1 VQEVSHKKEDIMYTI
16 LGATGNV
23 GKKIA
28 EALVAK
34 GEKVRLVARSGERL
48 RPLVGKYAEA
58 FVGDILDTEFLTR
71 AVIGANAVFTLIPP
85 NYKAENFLSYADQ
98 AGESIA
104 RALHAAKITHAVNL
118 SSVGGELP
126 SGTGPITG
134 LHRQEERLNRI
145 KGLKVL
151 HLRAAYF
158 MENLLGGIELI
169 KTKGINGSAVRG
181 DLRMPMIA
189 TRDIAAVAAD
199 RLMKRG
205 SISTSVTTSLLGPRD
220 LTLAEATMTIGIKIG
235 LPNLQYVTFPY
246 AEAEKGLIAAGLS
259 PDMSRLYVEMSR
271 AFNEG
276 RIVVKREEGTSTPTT
291 LDEFCTTVFVPAY
304 TQKKAA

>member
-1 VQEVSHKKEDIMYTI
+1 MYTI

-23 GKKIA
+23 GKKIVETLA
-28 EALVAK
+28 AQ
-34 GEKVRLVARSGERL
+34 GEKVRMVARSEDRL

-58 FVGDILDTEFLTR
+58 FAGDILDTEFLTQ
-71 AVIGANAVFTLIPP
+71 AFTGADAVFTLIPP
-85 NYKAENFLSYADQ
+85 NYTAGNFLSYADKV
-98 AGESIA
+98 GESIA
-104 RALHAAKITHAVNL
+104 KALQDAKITRVVNL
-118 SSVGGELP
+118 SSVGGELT

-134 LHRQEERLNRI
+134 LHRLEERLNRI
-145 KGLKVL
+145 KGLNVL

-169 KTKGINGSAVRG
+169 RTKGINGSAVRG

-189 TRDIAAVAAD
+189 TRDIAAFAAE
-199 RLMKRG
+199 RLLKRRDNAG
-205 SISTSVTTSLLGPRD
+205 TSTANLLGPRD
-220 LTLAEATMTIGIKIG
+220 LTLAEATTTVGIKIG

-276 RIVVKREEGTSTPTT
+276 RISVKRENGISTPTT
-291 LDEFCTTVFVPAY
+291 LDEFCTTVFVPAFA
-304 TQKKAA
+304 QKKAA

>member
-1 VQEVSHKKEDIMYTI
+1 MYTI
-16 LGATGNV
+16 LGATGNI
-23 GKKIA
+23 GKKIVETLA
-28 EALVAK
+28 AQ
-34 GEKVRLVARSGERL
+34 GEKVRMVARSEGRL

-58 FVGDILDTEFLTR
+58 FAGDILDTEFLTQ
-71 AVIGANAVFTLIPP
+71 ALTGADAVFTLIPP
-85 NYKAENFLSYADQ
+85 NYTAGDFLSYADKV
-98 AGESIA
+98 GESIA
-104 RALHAAKITHAVNL
+104 KALQNAKIARVVNL
-118 SSVGGELP
+118 SSVGGELS

-145 KGLKVL
+145 KGLTVV

-158 MENLLGGIELI
+158 MENLLGSIGLI
-169 KTKGINGSAVRG
+169 RTKGINGGAVRG

-189 TRDIAAVAAD
+189 TRDIAAFAAE
-199 RLMKRG
+199 RLVKREAG
-205 SISTSVTTSLLGPRD
+205 TSTAYLLGPRD
-220 LTLAEATMTIGIKIG
+220 LTQAEATTTIGIKIG

-259 PDMSRLYVEMSR
+259 PDMSRLYVEMGR

-276 RIVVKREEGTSTPTT
+276 RISVKRENGISTPTT
-291 LDEFCTTVFVPAY
+291 LEEFCATVFVPAF

>member
-1 VQEVSHKKEDIMYTI
+1 MYTI

-23 GKKIA
+23 GRKIV
-28 EALVAK
+28 ENIVAK
-34 GEKVRLVARSGERL
+34 REKVRMVARSGDRL
-48 RPLVGKYAEA
+48 RPLVGKHAEA
-58 FVGDILDTEFLTR
+58 FAGDILDTEFLAQAFT
-71 AVIGANAVFTLIPP
+71 GAKAVFTLIPP
-85 NYKAENFLSYADQ
+85 NYKAENFLSYADK

-104 RALHAAKITHAVNL
+104 RALQAAKVTHVVNL
-118 SSVGGELP
+118 SSVGAELP

-145 KGLKVL
+145 TGLNVL

-158 MENLLGGIELI
+158 MENLLAGIELI
-169 KTKGINGSAVRG
+169 KARGIYGGAIRG

-189 TRDIAAVAAD
+189 TKDIAAFAAE
-199 RLMKRG
+199 RLMKRDSSG
-205 SISTSVTTSLLGPRD
+205 TSTAYLLGPRD
-220 LTLAEATMTIGIKIG
+220 LTFAEATLTIGIKIG

-259 PDMSRLYVEMSR
+259 ADMSRLYVEMSR

-276 RIVVKREEGTSTPTT
+276 RIIVKRAEGISTPTT
-291 LDEFCTTVFVPAY
+291 FDEFCSTVFVPAY
-304 TQKKAA
+304 TQKRAA

>member
-1 VQEVSHKKEDIMYTI
+1 MYTI
-16 LGATGNV
+16 LGATGNI
-23 GKKIA
+23 GKKIV
-28 EALVAK
+28 ETLVAK
-34 GEKVRLVARSGERL
+34 KEKVRMVARSEDTL

-58 FVGDILDTEFLTR
+58 FAGDILDTEFLTR
-71 AVIGANAVFTLIPP
+71 ALTGADAVFTLIPP
-85 NYKAENFLSYADQ
+85 NYRAENFLSYADK
-98 AGESIA
+98 AGESIV
-104 RALHAAKITHAVNL
+104 RALQAAKIARVVNL

-145 KGLKVL
+145 RGLNVL

-169 KTKGINGSAVRG
+169 KTKGISGSAVRG

-189 TRDIAAVAAD
+189 TRDSAAFAAE
-199 RLMKRG
+199 RLRKRG
-205 SISTSVTTSLLGPRD
+205 SAGTSAVYLLGPRD
-220 LTLAEATMTIGIKIG
+220 LTLTEATMTIGIKIG
-235 LPNLQYVTFPY
+235 LPGLQYVTFPY

-276 RIVVKREEGTSTPTT
+276 RIVVNREDGISTPTT
-291 LDEFCTTVFVPAY
+291 LDEFCATVFVPAY

>member
-1 VQEVSHKKEDIMYTI
+1 MYTI
-16 LGATGNV
+16 LGATGSV
-23 GKKIA
+23 GKKIVETLA
-28 EALVAK
+28 AQ
-34 GEKVRLVARSGERL
+34 GEKVRMVARSEDRL

-58 FVGDILDTEFLTR
+58 FAGDILDTEFLTQ
-71 AVIGANAVFTLIPP
+71 AFTGAEAVFTLIPP
-85 NYKAENFLSYADQ
+85 NYTAGNFLSYADKV
-98 AGESIA
+98 GESIA
-104 RALHAAKITHAVNL
+104 KALQDAKITRVVNL
-118 SSVGGELP
+118 SSVGGELS

-145 KGLKVL
+145 KGLTVV

-158 MENLLGGIELI
+158 MENLLGSIGLI
-169 KTKGINGSAVRG
+169 RTKGINGGAVRG

-189 TRDIAAVAAD
+189 ARDIAAFAAE
-199 RLMKRG
+199 RLVKRDNAG
-205 SISTSVTTSLLGPRD
+205 ASTAYLLGPRD
-220 LTLAEATMTIGIKIG
+220 LTMAEATTAVGIKIG

-259 PDMSRLYVEMSR
+259 PDMSRLYVEMGR

-276 RIVVKREEGTSTPTT
+276 RIAVKRENGISTPTT
-291 LDEFCTTVFVPAY
+291 LEEFCATVFVPAF

>member
-1 VQEVSHKKEDIMYTI
+1 MYII
-16 LGATGNV
+16 LGATGNI
-23 GKKIA
+23 GKKIVETLA
-28 EALVAK
+28 AK
-34 GEKVRLVARSGERL
+34 GEKVRMVARSEDRL

-58 FVGDILDTEFLTR
+58 FAGDILDTEFLTR
-71 AVIGANAVFTLIPP
+71 AFTGADAVFTLIPP
-85 NYKAENFLSYADQ
+85 NYKAGNFLSYADS

-104 RALHAAKITHAVNL
+104 RALQAAKITHVVNL

-126 SGTGPITG
+126 SGTGPIMG

-145 KGLKVL
+145 TGLNVL

-169 KTKGINGSAVRG
+169 KTKGVNGSAVRW

-189 TRDIAAVAAD
+189 TRDIAAFAAE
-199 RLMKRG
+199 RLMKRDNAG
-205 SISTSVTTSLLGPRD
+205 TSAVYLLGPRD
-220 LTLAEATMTIGIKIG
+220 LTLVEATMTIGMKIG

-276 RIVVKREEGTSTPTT
+276 RITVKREDGISTPTT
-291 LDEFCTTVFVPAY
+291 LDEFCATVFVPAY
-304 TQKKAA
+304 TQRKAA

>member
-1 VQEVSHKKEDIMYTI
+1 MYTI
-16 LGATGNV
+16 LGATGNI
-23 GKKIA
+23 GKKIVETLA
-28 EALVAK
+28 AQ
-34 GEKVRLVARSGERL
+34 GEKVRMVARSKDRL

-58 FVGDILDTEFLTR
+58 FAGDILDTEFLTQ
-71 AVIGANAVFTLIPP
+71 AFTGADAVFTLIPP
-85 NYKAENFLSYADQ
+85 NYTAENFLSYADKV
-98 AGESIA
+98 GESIA
-104 RALHAAKITHAVNL
+104 KALQDAKITRVVNL
-118 SSVGGELP
+118 SSVGGELS

-134 LHRQEERLNRI
+134 LHRQEDRLNRI
-145 KGLKVL
+145 KGLIVT

-169 KTKGINGSAVRG
+169 RTKGINGSAVRG

-189 TRDIAAVAAD
+189 TRDIAAFAAE
-199 RLMKRG
+199 RLMKRDNAG
-205 SISTSVTTSLLGPRD
+205 TSTAYLLGPRD
-220 LTLAEATMTIGIKIG
+220 LTLAEATTTIGIKIG

-246 AEAEKGLIAAGLS
+246 AEAEKGLVAAGLS
-259 PDMSRLYVEMSR
+259 ADMSRLYVEMGR

-276 RIVVKREEGTSTPTT
+276 RISVKRENGISTPTT

>member
-1 VQEVSHKKEDIMYTI
+1 MYTI

-23 GKKIA
+23 GKKIT
-28 EALVAK
+28 EYLVAK
-34 GEKVRLVARSGERL
+34 EEKVRMVARTEDRL

-58 FVGDILDTEFLTR
+58 FVGDILDTDFLTR
-71 AVIGANAVFTLIPP
+71 AFTGADAVFSLIPP
-85 NYKAENFLSYADQ
+85 NYKTENFLSYADR

-104 RALHAAKITHAVNL
+104 RALQAAKITHVVNL
-118 SSVGGELP
+118 SSVGGEL
-126 SGTGPITG
+126 SSRTGPITG

-145 KGLKVL
+145 KGLNVL

-189 TRDIAAVAAD
+189 TRDIAAFAAE
-199 RLMKRG
+199 RLAKSESTG
-205 SISTSVTTSLLGPRD
+205 TSVAYLLGPRD
-220 LTLAEATMTIGIKIG
+220 LTLTEATMTIGIKIG
-235 LPNLQYVTFPY
+235 LPNLQYITFPY
-246 AEAEKGLIAAGLS
+246 ADAEKGLVSAGLS

-276 RIVVKREEGTSTPTT
+276 RIVVKREEGISTPTT

-304 TQKKAA
+304 THKKAA

>member
-1 VQEVSHKKEDIMYTI
+1 MYTI

-34 GEKVRLVARSGERL
+34 GEKVRLVARSGDRL

-71 AVIGANAVFTLIPP
+71 AMTGAGAVFTLIPP

-104 RALHAAKITHAVNL
+104 RALQAAKITHVVNL

-126 SGTGPITG
+126 TGTGPITG

-189 TRDIAAVAAD
+189 TRDIAVFAAEG
-199 RLMKRG
+199 LMKRDSG
-205 SISTSVTTSLLGPRD
+205 GTSVAYLLGPRD
-220 LTLAEATMTIGIKIG
+220 LTMTEATMTIGIKIG
-235 LPNLQYVTFPY
+235 LPNLQYVTFPS

-259 PDMSRLYVEMSR
+259 SDMSRLYVEMSR

-276 RIVVKREEGTSTPTT
+276 RIVVKREEGISTPTT

>member
-1 VQEVSHKKEDIMYTI
+1 MYTI

-34 GEKVRLVARSGERL
+34 GEKVRLVARSGDRL

-71 AVIGANAVFTLIPP
+71 AMTGAGAVFTLIPP

-104 RALHAAKITHAVNL
+104 RALQAAKITHVVNL

-189 TRDIAAVAAD
+189 TRDIAVFAAEG
-199 RLMKRG
+199 LMKRDSG
-205 SISTSVTTSLLGPRD
+205 GTSVAYLLGPRD
-220 LTLAEATMTIGIKIG
+220 LTMTEATMTIGIKIG
-235 LPNLQYVTFPY
+235 LPNLQYVTFPS

-259 PDMSRLYVEMSR
+259 SDMSRLYVEMSR

-276 RIVVKREEGTSTPTT
+276 RIVVKREEGISTPTT

>member
-1 VQEVSHKKEDIMYTI
+1 MYTI

-23 GKKIA
+23 GRKIV
-28 EALVAK
+28 ETLVAK
-34 GEKVRLVARSGERL
+34 RGKVRMVARSGERL
-48 RPLVGKYAEA
+48 RPLVGKHAEA
-58 FVGDILDTEFLTR
+58 FAGDILDTEFLTQ
-71 AVIGANAVFTLIPP
+71 AFIGAEAVFTLIPP
-85 NYKAENFLSYADQ
+85 NFKAENFMAYADK

-104 RALHAAKITHAVNL
+104 RALQAAKVTQVVNL

-126 SGTGPITG
+126 SGTGPVAG

-145 KGLKVL
+145 TGLNVL

-158 MENLLGGIELI
+158 MENLLAGIELI
-169 KTKGINGSAVRG
+169 KTRGINSSAVRG

-189 TRDIAAVAAD
+189 TRDIAAFAAE
-199 RLMKRG
+199 RLMKRDIVG
-205 SISTSVTTSLLGPRD
+205 TSVVYLLGPRD
-220 LTLAEATMTIGIKIG
+220 LTFAEATVTIGIKIG
-235 LPNLQYVTFPY
+235 QPNLQYVTFPY

-259 PDMSRLYVEMSR
+259 PDMSRLYAEMSR

-276 RIVVKREEGTSTPTT
+276 RIMAKREDGISTPTT
-291 LDEFCTTVFVPAY
+291 LDEFCATVFVPAY

>member
-1 VQEVSHKKEDIMYTI
+1 MYTI
-16 LGATGNV
+16 LGATGNI
-23 GKKIA
+23 GKKIVETLA
-28 EALVAK
+28 AQ
-34 GEKVRLVARSGERL
+34 GEKVRMVARSEGRL

-58 FVGDILDTEFLTR
+58 FAGDILDTEFLTQ
-71 AVIGANAVFTLIPP
+71 ALTGADAVFTLIPP
-85 NYKAENFLSYADQ
+85 NYTAGDFLSYADKV
-98 AGESIA
+98 GESIA
-104 RALHAAKITHAVNL
+104 KALQNAKIARVVNL
-118 SSVGGELP
+118 SSVGGELS

-145 KGLKVL
+145 KGLTVV

-158 MENLLGGIELI
+158 MENLLGSIGLI
-169 KTKGINGSAVRG
+169 RTKGINGGAVRG

-189 TRDIAAVAAD
+189 TRDIAAFAAE
-199 RLMKRG
+199 RLLKRDYVG
-205 SISTSVTTSLLGPRD
+205 TSTAYLLGPRD
-220 LTLAEATMTIGIKIG
+220 LTQAEATTTIGIKIG

-259 PDMSRLYVEMSR
+259 PDMSRLYVEMGR

-276 RIVVKREEGTSTPTT
+276 RIAVKRENGISTPTT
-291 LDEFCTTVFVPAY
+291 LDEFCTTVFVPAF

>member
-1 VQEVSHKKEDIMYTI
+1 MYTI

-23 GKKIA
+23 GKKIVETLA
-28 EALVAK
+28 AQ
-34 GEKVRLVARSGERL
+34 GEKVRMVARSEDRL
-48 RPLVGKYAEA
+48 RPLVGKHAEA
-58 FVGDILDTEFLTR
+58 FAGDILDTEFLTQ
-71 AVIGANAVFTLIPP
+71 AFTGADAVFTLIPP
-85 NYKAENFLSYADQ
+85 NYTAGNFLSYADKV
-98 AGESIA
+98 GESIA
-104 RALHAAKITHAVNL
+104 KALQSAKITRVVNL
-118 SSVGGELP
+118 SSVGGELS

-145 KGLKVL
+145 KGLNVL
-151 HLRAAYF
+151 HLRPAYF

-169 KTKGINGSAVRG
+169 RTKGINGGAVRG

-189 TRDIAAVAAD
+189 TRDIAAYAAD
-199 RLMKRG
+199 RLVKRDNAG
-205 SISTSVTTSLLGPRD
+205 ASTAYLLGPRD
-220 LTLAEATMTIGIKIG
+220 LTLAEATTTIGIKIG

-276 RIVVKREEGTSTPTT
+276 RISVKWENGISTPIT
-291 LDEFCTTVFVPAY
+291 LDEFCATVFVPAFA
-304 TQKKAA
+304 QKKAA